1 MTFKVLGVSDWA
13 ARIPTLGITL
23 AEVGATFLVGCLLM
37 NRRAAWLGSFIL
49 LTSLGFFI
57 LHLQIFMDHLI
68 TLTLTLSLYAL
79 LRWMKQPARR
89 WVWLFHLS
97 LAAGVLS
104 KGFIGLGFPLLIGL
118 LFAWHLRQPRLLAFL
133 FHPGGLAL
141 VALLTVPWF
150 VAMEF
155 HYPGFCRY
163 FLINEH
169 LVRFLGDRQPL
180 GVSTFSFPIFW
191 LFLGIWLMPWVMLL
205 PQALYRYFKDA
216 DPSKGNGAGRLLLIW
231 AAVVLGVF
239 TLSSTRIE
247 YYSLPAL
254 PPLALI
260 LGWRLDEYL
269 RAPDR
274 SIPVALLLLGL
285 LGLGTFFWLGWL
297 DNLIAGN
304 RREFFGMFSLINPLA
319 PLGFTIPVLALV
331 GALAGWRR
339 PRFAAACYGALAL
352 WLVFLTFIT
361 WRVIVPL
368 ISDKS
373 PGNYVRLHAQPGDL
387 VVMEAIEE
395 FEYGA
400 SFTFYTG
407 RRILMVQRNG
417 VPRFNIPVAPERDF
431 LISPQRLE
439 ELWHGPQPLFLLVDD
454 AMPLESFL
462 KEAQV
467 AQAGGD
473 KRLLVNPA
481 GGNRR

>member
-1 MTFKVLGVSDWA
+1 M
-13 ARIPTLGITL
+13 
-23 AEVGATFLVGCLLM
+23 
-37 NRRAAWLGSFIL
+37 
-49 LTSLGFFI
+49 
-57 LHLQIFMDHLI
+57 
-68 TLTLTLSLYAL
+68 
-79 LRWMKQPARR
+79 
-89 WVWLFHLS
+89 
-97 LAAGVLS
+97 
-104 KGFIGLGFPLLIGL
+104 
-118 LFAWHLRQPRLLAFL
+118 
-133 FHPGGLAL
+133 
-141 VALLTVPWF
+141 
-150 VAMEF
+150 
-155 HYPGFCRY
+155 
-163 FLINEH
+163 
-169 LVRFLGDRQPL
+169 
-180 GVSTFSFPIFW
+180 
-191 LFLGIWLMPWVMLL
+191 
-205 PQALYRYFKDA
+205 
-216 DPSKGNGAGRLLLIW
+216 
-231 AAVVLGVF
+231 
-239 TLSSTRIE
+239 
-247 YYSLPAL
+247 
-254 PPLALI
+254 
-260 LGWRLDEYL
+260 
-269 RAPDR
+269 
-274 SIPVALLLLGL
+274 
-285 LGLGTFFWLGWL
+285 LGWL